1 MLPNK
6 YVCLT
11 LFDIEAVAND
21 FSVLFFNRTA
31 GSVQVS
37 RDDRGISVQPN
48 ARLRENHFLARKIPG
63 SNVGDKWLSFGN
75 APEAADDDPI
85 VSEQGF

>member
-21 FSVLFFNRTA
+21 FSVNCNNGTPR
-31 GSVQVS
+31 SVQV
-37 RDDRGISVQPN
+37 RRYERGVSVKPN
-48 ARLRENHFLARKIPG
+48 AWFRKNHPFPRKIAC
-63 SNVGDKWLSFGN
+63 SDVGNKVVSFGN
-75 APEAADDDPI
+75 AAKAADDDPS
-85 VSEQGF
+85 VSEQRF